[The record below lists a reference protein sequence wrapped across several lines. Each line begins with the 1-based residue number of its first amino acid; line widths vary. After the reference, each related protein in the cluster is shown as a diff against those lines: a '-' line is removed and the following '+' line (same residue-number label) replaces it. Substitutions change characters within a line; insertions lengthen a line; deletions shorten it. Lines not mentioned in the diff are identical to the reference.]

1 MASRP
6 ARIAFSPAL
15 SGAHLRIGIS
25 PIWLG
30 LCLLVAIDIVW
41 LLSSP
46 IRLSTD
52 SWRVVA
58 GLVPFIILGAW
69 GNYRLNDW
77 PRLQMLVEGVTFM
90 LCAWPALRLYNH
102 LTMSA
107 AYPLADENLA
117 NADALM
123 GFNWAE
129 YLLWL
134 DRYPLLIRLM
144 DSSYSGLTGYTMILF
159 LLLLLGNEPK
169 QRCQEL
175 LRLFF
180 STAVICST
188 VGMFFPAE
196 AAAVFYQ
203 VPPNFL
209 THVDPRVGAYHLD
222 HLQALRSDPEHML
235 FLAKLPGLVTFPSF
249 HTAMGIIA
257 IYCARG
263 TPWLIGPSLIINLVM
278 IASTPLFGSH
288 YLVDIIAGA
297 AVAGG
302 AILFLRHLS
311 ASSTE

>member
-6 ARIAFSPAL
+6 LRVAFIPAL
-15 SGAHLRIGIS
+15 SGAVLRNGIT
-25 PIWLG
+25 PVWLA
-30 LCLLVAIDIVW
+30 LCLLIAIDIIW

-46 IRLSTD
+46 IRLSPD

-58 GLVPFIILGAW
+58 GLVPLIILGAW

-77 PRLQMLVEGVTFM
+77 PRVQMLAGGLTFM

-107 AYPLADENLA
+107 AYPLADETLA
-117 NADALM
+117 TADALM
-123 GFNWAE
+123 GFSWAD
-129 YLLWL
+129 YVLWV
-134 DRYPLLIRLM
+134 DRLPVLVQLM
-144 DSSYSGLTGYTMILF
+144 DFSYSGLTGYTMVLF
-159 LLLLLGNEPK
+159 LLLLLGNEAK
-169 QRCQEL
+169 KRSQEL
-175 LRLFF
+175 LKLFF
-180 STAVICST
+180 STAIICST
-188 VGMFFPAE
+188 IGMFFPAE

-203 VPPNFL
+203 IPPNFL

-222 HLQALRSDPEHML
+222 HLQALRSVPEHL
-235 FLAKLPGLVTFPSF
+235 LSLNNLPGLVTFPSF

-263 TPWLIGPSLIINLVM
+263 TPWLFGPSVIINLVM

-297 AVAGG
+297 AVAAGV
-302 AILFLRHLS
+302 ILFQRYLS
-311 ASSTE
+311 ASSTD

>member
-6 ARIAFSPAL
+6 VRVAFFPAL
-15 SGAHLRIGIS
+15 SGARLRNGIA
-25 PIWLG
+25 PVWLA
-30 LCLLVAIDIVW
+30 LCLLIAIDIIW
-41 LLSSP
+41 LLRSP
-46 IRLSTD
+46 IRLSSD

-77 PRLQMLVEGVTFM
+77 PRLQMLAGGVTFM

-107 AYPLADENLA
+107 AYPMADETLA

-123 GFNWAE
+123 GFNWAD
-129 YLLWL
+129 YLAWV
-134 DRYPLLIRLM
+134 DRHPLLIQLM
-144 DSSYSGLTGYTMILF
+144 DLSYSGLTGYTMILF
-159 LLLLLGNEPK
+159 LLLLLGNEPQ
-169 QRCQEL
+169 QRCREL
-175 LRLFF
+175 LKLFF

-188 VGMFFPAE
+188 IGMFFPAE

-209 THVDPRVGAYHLD
+209 AHVDPRVGAYHLD
-222 HLQALRSDPEHML
+222 HLQALRSDPDHVL

-263 TPWLIGPSLIINLVM
+263 TPWLFGPSLVINLVM

-297 AVAGG
+297 AIAGG
-302 AILFLRHLS
+302 VIMVLRQLP
-311 ASSTE
+311 ASPSE